1 VPVYDRRYRGWEG
14 ERRPPRAA
22 IATLA
27 RYGLAEVFSSRL
39 LLVLFVAACLPFVVF
54 ATIVYV
60 AHNLELL
67 TLFEISNATPLHE
80 NLQGT
85 LFFYFLV
92 VQSNLAFVLA
102 SFAGPNLVG
111 PDLVHGAM
119 PLYLSRPLG
128 RADYV
133 AGKLAILLVLLSA
146 VTWVPGLLLV
156 GLQAALAEPGWLAAH
171 WRLPMAMF
179 VGSWV
184 WILLLSLFALA
195 ISAWIRWRPLATG
208 ALFGAMIVTSA
219 FGAAVQETLDTRWGK
234 LLMPV
239 EMLKSI
245 WIQLFGPL
253 RMFAGIDPGE
263 QLPEVAAWAGLAG
276 LGLLALA
283 LLRRRIRAFEVV
295 R

>member
-1 VPVYDRRYRGWEG
+1 VPVYDRRYRGFDG
-14 ERRPPRAA
+14 ERRPPRSVV
-22 IATLA
+22 ATLA
-27 RYGLAEVFSSRL
+27 RYGLAEVFASRL
-39 LLVLFVAACLPFVVF
+39 LLVMFVAACLPFLVF

-67 TLFEISNATPLHE
+67 TMLEVRDSASLQE

-85 LFFYFLV
+85 LFFYFMV

-102 SFAGPNLVG
+102 SFAGPNLVA

-119 PLYLSRPLG
+119 PLYLSRPVR

-146 VTWVPGLLLV
+146 ITWVPGLLLV
-156 GLQAALAEPGWLAAH
+156 GLQAALAESSWLASH
-171 WRLPMAMF
+171 WRLPMAIF

-184 WILLLSLFALA
+184 SILLLSLFALA

-208 ALFGAMIVTSA
+208 ALFGSLIVAGA
-219 FGAAVQETLDTRWGK
+219 FGAAIEETLDTRWGRM
-234 LLMPV
+234 LIPT
-239 EMLKSI
+239 EMLKTI
-245 WIQLFGPL
+245 WIELFGPL
-253 RMFAGIDPGE
+253 RMFAGMDRSE
-263 QLPEVAAWAGLAG
+263 DLPVGAAWAGVVALAA
-276 LGLLALA
+276 LALA
-283 LLRRRIRAFEVV
+283 LLHRRIRAFEVV